1 MRMRRRNEASLV
13 PKIRH
18 LYVKLYS
25 QASPKTALHIILQD
39 PMKFIGIPQLDQQ
52 LTVLFP
58 DSPIMINS
66 PGRYLSH

>member
-1 MRMRRRNEASLV
+1 M
-13 PKIRH
+13 
-18 LYVKLYS
+18 
-25 QASPKTALHIILQD
+25 LQG

-66 PGRYLSH
+66 PGTVLESLDSVQDLLSAVFLGPFFGLI